1 MKSEKIIICSGP
13 SGSGKSSLV
22 DFVLKKEKKIGFA
35 ISATSRLPRKNERN
49 GIDYYFLSLNE
60 FKKKIR
66 NNEFIEYEEVYN
78 RINYATHKTQI
89 EI

>member
-1 MKSEKIIICSGP
+1 MKSEKIIVCSGP

-35 ISATSRLPRKNERN
+35 ISATSRLPRKNEKN

-60 FKKKIR
+60 FKKILDSCFEKEHLLIKI
-66 NNEFIEYEEVYN
+66 N
-78 RINYATHKTQI
+78 
-89 EI
+89 